1 MDGIENY
8 NDILNKDFDLIII
21 QNINDIKTTKNS
33 RKRQDNINKAS
44 KKCRDRKKELFKLMG
59 DHIEELHNLIINNN
73 LDNSINVINKYKE
86 KIKIIKDK

>member
-44 KKCRDRKKELFKLMG
+44 KKK
-59 DHIEELHNLIINNN
+59 
-73 LDNSINVINKYKE
+73 
-86 KIKIIKDK
+86 